1 MVERSPGGNGPQR
14 IDGDAARPGA
24 TAVLPAA
31 LAALVD
37 PVVGILL
44 LAGIFDGISGN
55 PIHGVVLCGV
65 AFALAVD
72 GFGRRRGEPAPQEQ
86 AAPLFHAERV
96 PMLLVV
102 ALAAA
107 FAFVVG
113 GFGRYSWPATVVV
126 VLLGTAAVVVAWRGS
141 LRPGLEPAKLDPAGA
156 LSWAS
161 VFIAL
166 GLWEL
171 TQLLLQPSLTTD
183 SNAHPTLSVLSDPVL
198 GTHPGRSVGLFLWAA
213 FGWFLLQR

>member
-96 PMLLVV
+96 PTLLVV
-102 ALAAA
+102 ALAAV

-126 VLLGTAAVVVAWRGS
+126 VCPALEIVITPPHMQLQVEELVSAGWLPIVTVGEPGDQGALVTGMQGWGVRTPRAAAVAAATC
-141 LRPGLEPAKLDPAGA
+141 GLDGLVHIPKVGM
-156 LSWAS
+156 
-161 VFIAL
+161 FII
-166 GLWEL
+166 
-171 TQLLLQPSLTTD
+171 
-183 SNAHPTLSVLSDPVL
+183 
-198 GTHPGRSVGLFLWAA
+198 GT
-213 FGWFLLQR
+213 